1 MEGDIQWIVDEAN
14 RLNRIIGNLGE
25 SKNSR
30 NAAIT
35 QLRELERATGLELRE
50 AA

>member
-1 MEGDIQWIVDEAN
+1 MRIELPNFTAEAA

-30 NAAIT
+30 NAART
-35 QLRELERATGLELRE
+35 LLNRLSAQAGRNLRAG
-50 AA
+50 